1 MSNGDYSIGGQVGG
15 GFGASMGGGYGGQG
29 GGFGGGGGDDGGNG
43 SSGGGD
49 LIFDV
54 TTSTFMADVMEAS
67 RERPILVD
75 FWAPW
80 CGPCK
85 QLTPIIEAAVKAA
98 GGTVKLAKMNIDD
111 HPEISTQMGIQSI
124 PAVVAFKDGQPVDGF
139 MGAQPESQ
147 IKAFIEKLGGPA
159 PTNQADA
166 FLEQGEALLAE
177 KDFGQAAQLFGAVLQ
192 MEQDNVKAI
201 CGLAQ
206 CYLGTDDLERAK
218 QALEMVP
225 EDKQSDEAYVA
236 AKAAIDL
243 AEQAAALG
251 DLAEFQDRIAKD
263 PLDLQARFDLALG
276 LNGNGDK
283 NGAVDQL
290 IEIVSRD
297 REWNEDGARKQL
309 LQFFEAWGFKDPAS
323 AYGRRKLSS
332 VLFS

>member
-1 MSNGDYSIGGQVGG
+1 MSNGNYSIGGQVGG
-15 GFGASMGGGYGGQG
+15 GFGADMGGGYGGQG
-29 GGFGGGGGDDGGNG
+29 GGNGGNG
-43 SSGGGD
+43 APAGGGD

-54 TTSTFMADVMEAS
+54 TTQTFMTDVLEAS
-67 RERPILVD
+67 RQQPVLVD

-85 QLTPIIEAAVKAA
+85 QLTPVIEAAVKAA

-111 HPEISTQMGIQSI
+111 HPEVAGQMGIQSI

-139 MGAQPESQ
+139 MGAQEESQ
-147 IKAFIEKLGGPA
+147 VKAFIEKLAGPA
-159 PTNQADA
+159 PVSQTDTY
-166 FLEQGEALLAE
+166 LEQAE
-177 KDFGQAAQLFGAVLQ
+177 EFLVAKDYSQAAQLFGAVMQ
-192 MEQDNVKAI
+192 MEPDNVTAI
-201 CGLAQ
+201 AGLAH
-206 CYLGTDDLERAK
+206 CYVGADELERAK
-218 QALEMVP
+218 QALELVP
-225 EDKQSDEAYVA
+225 EEKRSEDAYTA
-236 AKAAIDL
+236 AKAALDL
-243 AEQAAALG
+243 AEQAASLG
-251 DLAEFQDRIAKD
+251 DLAELQDRITKD

-276 LNGNGDK
+276 LNGKGDK

-290 IEIVSRD
+290 IEIVRRD